1 MANKNIIG
9 LIDTRQTYHST
20 QSITRWKQ
28 AINAFEN
35 QEYPSR
41 VLLYD
46 MYDDILLDGQVEAV
60 WGKRLD
66 AILNRRLT
74 FIRDGAE
81 DEEIS
86 KLLNSPDMRILLKE
100 LLNTRAYGFTLIQI
114 NNIYYDDNEECYHID
129 YDLIPR
135 KHVHPEQKFQCVSKE
150 QSSVEKDFLFM
161 RQPLSNYMLWAGE
174 PTDKGLFI
182 KVAPYVIYKRGGFG
196 DWAQFSEMFGMPFRE
211 AIYNSFDEDTRNRI
225 EQFLKNWGSS
235 SYFVHQNDVELK
247 IHETGGSTASADIY
261 DKFISVCDAGIS
273 KTILGNTLT
282 TEQGDNGACS
292 LGEVHADE
300 QKSKEQNDE
309 QFILS
314 ILNTRF
320 RAIIKRFGIPAT
332 NGKIRFEAPSTDW
345 SKVQTKWNV
354 IKSVAEKVPVDDDYI
369 YEETGI
375 PKPENYDRMK
385 AEQEERRKAMMEKIK
400 QQPDDSGND
409 PEDDKQ
415 PDNTKKK
422 LAARIAD
429 IFGVAPM

>member
-1 MANKNIIG
+1 MANKSIIG
-9 LIDTRQTYHST
+9 LLDVRQTFHST

-35 QEYPSR
+35 QENPSR

-46 MYDDILLDGQVEAV
+46 IYDDILLDGQVEAV

-74 FIRDGAE
+74 FIRDGEE

-86 KLLNSPDMRILLKE
+86 KLINSPDMRIILKE
-100 LLNTRAYGFTLIQI
+100 LLNSIAYGFTLIQI
-114 NNIYYDDNEECYHID
+114 NNIYYDENEECYHID

-135 KHVHPEQKFQCVSKE
+135 KHVHPEPKFECISKE
-150 QSSVEKDFLFM
+150 QSSVDKDFLFM
-161 RQPLSNYMLWAGE
+161 QNPLSNYMIWAGE

-211 AIYNSFDEDTRNRI
+211 AIYDSYDDTTRLRI
-225 EQFLKNWGSS
+225 EEFLKKWGSS
-235 SYFVHQNDVELK
+235 SYFVHQKDVELK
-247 IHETGGSTASADIY
+247 IHDTGGSTTSADIY

-282 TEQGDNGACS
+282 TEQGDKGARS

-300 QKSKEQNDE
+300 QKSKEQSDE

-320 RAIIKRFGIPAT
+320 RAILKRFGIQAA
-332 NGKIRFEAPSTDW
+332 NGEISFNAPDTDW
-345 SKVQTKWNV
+345 SKVKTKWDV
-354 IKSVAEKVPVDDDYI
+354 ISSVAEKVPVDDDYI
-369 YEETGI
+369 YEEIGI
-375 PKPENYDRMK
+375 PKPDNYDRLK
-385 AEQEERRKAMMEKIK
+385 AEKEEQRKAIMEKIAQK
-400 QQPDDSGND
+400 QDDSGNNKK
-409 PEDDKQ
+409 EDKEQ
-415 PDNTKKK
+415 KK

-429 IFGVAPM
+429 FFGVAPI